1 MNRRQMQK
9 RMLDACNG
17 GVMYTMLAIRSLA
30 QEKNLI
36 LDRILVYRVKTS
48 HYGKLLKWTRDLY
61 ALGIIDGKAVCSA
74 ATMINRDGRLWV
86 YSFEDE
92 SFMAG
97 EEFDKVWKDPIVQR
111 LWLYDFKDGDFT
123 DYQKFVRAKD

>member
-1 MNRRQMQK
+1 
-9 RMLDACNG
+9 
-17 GVMYTMLAIRSLA
+17 
-30 QEKNLI
+30 
-36 LDRILVYRVKTS
+36 
-48 HYGKLLKWTRDLY
+48 
-61 ALGIIDGKAVCSA
+61 
-74 ATMINRDGRLWV
+74 MINRDGRLWV

>member
-1 MNRRQMQK
+1 MNRRQIQK
-9 RMLDACNG
+9 RMLDACDG
-17 GVMYTMLAIRSLA
+17 GVVYTVLAIRSLA
-30 QEKNLI
+30 QEKNLT
-36 LDRILVYRVKTS
+36 LDRILVYRVKTT
-48 HYGKLLKWTRDLY
+48 HYGKLLKWTFDLY
-61 ALGIIDGKAVCSA
+61 ALGIINGKMVCSV
-74 ATMINRDGRLWV
+74 ATRITRDGRLWV